1 MKLANNLILCL
12 ILSAILFTG
21 CVSKEEFTNEAT
33 LSRESAYK
41 QWEGL
46 PLKFGCD
53 QDGVEVFLVEV
64 MQPDLMPLGLQGMRG
79 RGSNGVVEA
88 AVLGMSQDY

>member
-12 ILSAILFTG
+12 ILSAIFLPG

-41 QWEGL
+41 QWEGRKQAEKQTQTVISGKL
-46 PLKFGCD
+46 SLDDC
-53 QDGVEVFLVEV
+53 L
-64 MQPDLMPLGLQGMRG
+64 
-79 RGSNGVVEA
+79 
-88 AVLGMSQDY
+88 